1 MDGSLIIDGI
11 VIALLAAT
19 IFYAYRLERKLEGLR
34 TAQAAFADVIRDL
47 NAAAIRAESGVQ
59 GLKSAAESS
68 GQALDDRIKR
78 ARSASEDLT
87 RLLLAG
93 QRLTQPQ
100 REPARTAPQP
110 APRPAPSKAATDAL
124 RAIGAMR

>member
-34 TAQAAFADVIRDL
+34 SAQAAFADVIREL
-47 NAAAIRAESGVQ
+47 NTAALRAELGIQ
-59 GLKSAAESS
+59 GLKLAAELS
-68 GQALDDRIKR
+68 GQVLDDRIKR
-78 ARSASEDLT
+78 ARGASEDLT

-93 QRLTQPQ
+93 QKLTQP
-100 REPARTAPQP
+100 REPARTAPQA
-110 APRPAPSKAATDAL
+110 APRPSPNKAANDAL